1 MVTTKTAIERAD
13 APGPVDAELEVRL
26 HDLLELLGPLG
37 RERPGGVRVEELAE
51 KLRRVGCRDT
61 RELLE
66 YGRRAVE
73 SHDGTLVRKP
83 VVERVSED
91 PGAYWRSRYVL
102 TVDGRAAATAV
113 S

>member
-1 MVTTKTAIERAD
+1 MVTTKTAIARAD
-13 APGPVDAELEVRL
+13 APHPVDSELEQRL
-26 HDLLELLGPLG
+26 QTLLVLLEPLG

-51 KLRRVGCRDT
+51 RLEQDGCRGI

-73 SHDGTLVRKP
+73 ATDGTLLRKP

-91 PGAYWRSRYVL
+91 PSAYWRSRYVL
-102 TVDGRAAATAV
+102 TMDGRAAL